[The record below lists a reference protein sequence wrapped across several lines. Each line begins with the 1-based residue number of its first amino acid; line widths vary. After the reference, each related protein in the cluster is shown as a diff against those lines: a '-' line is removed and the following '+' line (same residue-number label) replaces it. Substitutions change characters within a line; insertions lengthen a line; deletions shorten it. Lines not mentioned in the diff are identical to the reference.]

1 MRHIRPLSVFREGG
15 TDILQEHQQQTWQC
29 PELCAFTSGL
39 RKWTVMSFVVA
50 SHQTISRP
58 RFWGTIR
65 TGISGLVA
73 NLPACRCWFDDVDGM
88 GKKSNNLIPSPI
100 PPCPTMSHQGDEN
113 WKLHHT
119 CRCSPNPISI
129 KAIPSALPA
138 HGPSA
143 ISLSFRGHW
152 MALLPLPLSG
162 LPSCVSSA
170 LVNVFARMGSD
181 NMKPPFGANLWMRRS
196 EPK

>member
-1 MRHIRPLSVFREGG
+1 MWHPIKPSADPGFGAPFALESPALLPIFQPAG
-15 TDILQEHQQQTWQC
+15 
-29 PELCAFTSGL
+29 AGL
-39 RKWTVMSFVVA
+39 MMLMVWE
-50 SHQTISRP
+50 
-58 RFWGTIR
+58 
-65 TGISGLVA
+65 
-73 NLPACRCWFDDVDGM
+73 
-88 GKKSNNLIPSPI
+88 KSNNLIPSPI

-152 MALLPLPLSG
+152 MALLFLPLSG
-162 LPSCVSSA
+162 FPSCVSSA

-181 NMKPPFGANLWMRRS
+181 SMKPPFGANLWMRRS

>member
-100 PPCPTMSHQGDEN
+100 PPCPTKVMKIGSCITHVG
-113 WKLHHT
+113 
-119 CRCSPNPISI
+119 
-129 KAIPSALPA
+129 A
-138 HGPSA
+138 HPTQYQSKR
-143 ISLSFRGHW
+143 F
-152 MALLPLPLSG
+152 LLPFPPMDHLQ
-162 LPSCVSSA
+162 SA
-170 LVNVFARMGSD
+170 
-181 NMKPPFGANLWMRRS
+181 
-196 EPK
+196 